1 MNSPASP
8 TTLLAMARANLTPSR
23 LAEAVLLLVDCQ
35 NEYLEGPLA
44 LPGARPAVAEAAA
57 LLERARAA
65 GTPVVHVVHQGAP
78 GSLFDLDAPRGAIID
93 AVAPHPGE
101 HVVRKRLPNAFAGT
115 ELDDVLKATGRQE
128 VIVVGFM
135 THMCVSATAR
145 AALDHGWRATVVA
158 AACATRPLPDAVGGG
173 TTVDAETLHRVEL
186 AALADRF
193 AIVVPNQEMVPA

>member
-1 MNSPASP
+1 MTAP
-8 TTLLAMARANLTPSR
+8 TTLLAMARANLAPSR

-44 LPGARPAVAEAAA
+44 LPGAGPAVAEAAA

-65 GTPVVHVVHQGAP
+65 GTPVVHVVHQGVP

-101 HVVRKRLPNAFAGT
+101 PVVRKRLPNAFAGT
-115 ELDDVLKATGRQE
+115 ELDEALKATGRQE

-135 THMCVSATAR
+135 THMCVSATTR
-145 AALDHGWRATVVA
+145 AALDHGWRASVVA
-158 AACATRPLPDAVGGG
+158 AACATRPLPDALG
-173 TTVDAETLHRVEL
+173 TGPAVDAETLHRVEL

-193 AIVVPNQEMVPA
+193 AIVVANQEMVPA